1 MACEYCT
8 REARKPLL
16 DEGFHFGDPSAY
28 FVGMANY
35 DIEGEGWKLL
45 VNFDVEV
52 PINFCP
58 MCGRDLRGDE

>member
-1 MACEYCT
+1 MACEYCN
-8 REARKPLL
+8 RAARRPLI
-16 DEGFHFGDPSAY
+16 DEGFHFGDDKNY

-35 DIEGEGWKLL
+35 DIEGEGWKLC

-58 MCGRDLRGDE
+58 KCGESLGDE